1 MRKIT
6 FFACMMVAIIAS
18 AQFSEPGF
26 YRVHNVLSDDYICIR
41 GTHYERSTNP
51 DAFWPCI
58 KMLSDSDQ
66 IADPGSI
73 IYIPEMGQTSLCA
86 QGVSTYLLT
95 GLMLEIL
102 PAQVMEGGLP
112 TYIAKTQYNNFPC
125 IFRDYGNGLTA
136 GTIEGPESHWW
147 IEPVNEGSMDTS
159 FLGVKP
165 INEAVCDTDGWYWA
179 TMCCDFP
186 FVLPVDGGVEGAY
199 TVNEVKMGYDSLYY
213 AAPVQLCGQGDT
225 VPAATP
231 VLLKCKSAYA
241 SGNKI
246 IPVASIANRM
256 AMPIVNDLLM
266 GNYFSVFNNHCSFT
280 DLTVTKDYY
289 PAQATKAS
297 DDNLA
302 LGVDAEGRLGFYP
315 MPEGSYMAA
324 NTAWL
329 SMKTLELEGV
339 TAVYLGEV
347 PVQEPDPIVIAKG
360 DINGDNTINITD
372 VGRLIS
378 FVISDPSSEEKVS
391 EDNSDDDPDG
401 AFIIEAADVNGDGL
415 VNITDVGRLI
425 SILLDNAGV
434 EQ

>member
-1 MRKIT
+1 
-6 FFACMMVAIIAS
+6 
-18 AQFSEPGF
+18 
-26 YRVHNVLSDDYICIR
+26 
-41 GTHYERSTNP
+41 
-51 DAFWPCI
+51 
-58 KMLSDSDQ
+58 
-66 IADPGSI
+66 
-73 IYIPEMGQTSLCA
+73 
-86 QGVSTYLLT
+86 
-95 GLMLEIL
+95 
-102 PAQVMEGGLP
+102 
-112 TYIAKTQYNNFPC
+112 
-125 IFRDYGNGLTA
+125 
-136 GTIEGPESHWW
+136 
-147 IEPVNEGSMDTS
+147 
-159 FLGVKP
+159 
-165 INEAVCDTDGWYWA
+165 
-179 TMCCDFP
+179 
-186 FVLPVDGGVEGAY
+186 
-199 TVNEVKMGYDSLYY
+199 MGYDSLYY

-231 VLLKCKSAYA
+231 VLLKCKAAYA

-315 MPEGSYMAA
+315 MPEGTYMAA

-391 EDNSDDDPDG
+391 EDNSDDDSDDT
-401 AFIIEAADVNGDGL
+401 FIVEAADVNGDGL